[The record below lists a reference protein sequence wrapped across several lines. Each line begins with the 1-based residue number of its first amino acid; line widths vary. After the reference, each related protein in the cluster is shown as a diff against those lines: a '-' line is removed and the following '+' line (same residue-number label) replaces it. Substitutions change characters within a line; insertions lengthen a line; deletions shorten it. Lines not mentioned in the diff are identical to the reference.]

1 MKQLWVL
8 TKVQLGNVFDF
19 SKMFMGK
26 RKSSRS
32 KGYALV
38 IGAVFIILSLAA
50 ASFLYSYA
58 IGTTLKLI
66 GMLDLLPELIMALT
80 CVITLITTI
89 YKVKG
94 TLFGFKDYD
103 LIMALPIRN
112 SVVVFSRL
120 VLLYMINIAFTLIIM
135 IPAAIAYGIL
145 SGATVYFYAISMLTV
160 FFVPIIPMIAAAII
174 GTVITVIASGFRHN
188 NLINLILTF
197 GFVIGIMAL
206 SFLADDSEEALGQM
220 SAALT
225 RQVDQIYPLA
235 RMYRLAVCEFD
246 INSILLFL
254 LISVLTAAVFAYGA
268 GIKFKAINTGI
279 AAARTKADYKI
290 GNLAQSTPFMA
301 IYRKELRR
309 FFSSSLYITN
319 TAVGLIMVIAG
330 AGATLFMSP
339 ESLEK
344 VLEIPQMANLIGGLA
359 PLFISVCVTMTYIT
373 ACSISL
379 EGKNLWILKAAPV
392 RDETIFLSKIAVN
405 LTVTLPAVFISGILF
420 SIGLK
425 LSLAEMVILIVLPVV
440 YSLFTAVAGLLLNL
454 ALPNLNWTTEVT
466 VIKQSAASMAAV
478 FGGIL
483 VVVPPAALIFVLPEI
498 NPIFTNTGTI
508 IVVSVITLFL
518 YRYLI
523 TGGSKMFQKL

>member
-1 MKQLWVL
+1 MKQLWIL

-38 IGAVFIILSLAA
+38 IGTVCIILSLAA
-50 ASFLYSYA
+50 ASFLYSYG

-66 GMLDLLPELIMALT
+66 GMLDLLPELVMAVT
-80 CVITLITTI
+80 CVITLMTTI

-112 SVVVFSRL
+112 SIVVLSRL
-120 VLLYMINIAFTLIIM
+120 VLLYMINITFTLIIM

-145 SGATVYFYAISMLTV
+145 SGASIYFYAISLLTV
-160 FFVPIIPMIAAAII
+160 FFIPFIPMIVAAVI
-174 GTVITVIASGFRHN
+174 GTVITVIASRFRHTN
-188 NLINLILTF
+188 FINLILTF
-197 GFVIGIMAL
+197 GFIIGVMAL
-206 SFLADDSEEALGQM
+206 GFLADDSEEVLGQM

-246 INSILLFL
+246 ISSILLFL
-254 LISVLTAAVFAYGA
+254 LISVLAAAVFAYGA

-290 GNLAQSTPFMA
+290 GNQVQSTPFMT

-309 FFSSSLYITN
+309 FFSSSLYIMN
-319 TAVGLIMVIAG
+319 TSFGLVMMIVGA
-330 AGATLFMSP
+330 AATLFMSP
-339 ESLEK
+339 GSLEK
-344 VLEIPQMANLIGGLA
+344 VLEIPQMANFIGGLA
-359 PLFISVCVTMTYIT
+359 PLLVSVCVTMTYIT
-373 ACSISL
+373 ACSVSL

-392 RDETIFLSKIAVN
+392 KAEIIFLSKIAVN
-405 LTVTLPAVFISGILF
+405 LTVTLPAIFISGILF
-420 SIGLK
+420 NIGLK
-425 LSLAEMVILIVLPVV
+425 LSFAETVVLIVLPTV
-440 YSLFTAVAGLLLNL
+440 YSLFTAVAGLLINL
-454 ALPNLNWTTEVT
+454 VLPNLNWTAEVA

-478 FGGIL
+478 FGGII
-483 VVVPPAALIFVLPEI
+483 VVIPPAALIFALPEVD
-498 NPIFTNTGTI
+498 PIYTNTGTI
-508 IVVSVITLFL
+508 IVVLAITLFL

-523 TGGSKMFQKL
+523 TGGSKMFRKL